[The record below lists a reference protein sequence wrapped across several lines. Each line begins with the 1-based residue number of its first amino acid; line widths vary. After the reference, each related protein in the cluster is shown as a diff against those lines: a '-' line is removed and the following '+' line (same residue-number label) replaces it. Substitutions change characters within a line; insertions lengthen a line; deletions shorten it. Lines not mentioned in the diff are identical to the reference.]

1 LECGAFPPL
10 CLDCFSGL
18 SVKGPKKKSGGKAPH
33 MPAAFSKTSMLGQ
46 KSRLFLIAA
55 RLSKRYSH

>member
-1 LECGAFPPL
+1 LIVFL
-10 CLDCFSGL
+10 VFL
-18 SVKGPKKKSGGKAPH
+18 SKDQRKKAAEKRRTPKKAKP